1 MEGYIAVEKGKHLFK
16 KIPPHLPEKE
26 RAELKKQQRL
36 AVKREYSK
44 DYYNKN
50 TNKRI
55 EYFSKLYREKLGKKV
70 ICPLCDR
77 VVCLERLP
85 KHQKTNLCHK
95 FSARKNFLK
104 DNE

>member
-1 MEGYIAVEKGKHLFK
+1 MEGYIPVEKGKHLFK
-16 KIPPHLPEKE
+16 KIPTHLPEKE
-26 RAELKKQQRL
+26 REELKRQQRSV
-36 AVKREYSK
+36 VKKEYMK

-85 KHQKTNLCHK
+85 KHQQTDLCHRFTAK
-95 FSARKNFLK
+95 KNFLK
-104 DNE
+104 ENE